1 MSEADGRLLADRTRE
16 VLADFA
22 REDKGYAFNDGGDG
36 TAYAWQMAELLE
48 EWLRQ
53 PVSGSSS
60 HTSPR

>member
-1 MSEADGRLLADRTRE
+1 MSEADGRPLADRTRE